1 MSIKGCIA
9 AQVNEVE
16 RDIRLG
22 QKVRFSRGY
31 PHRSAPD
38 EFYEVVREL
47 PETDGEPYYR
57 ITSSR
62 EPHERVVKE
71 NEIQKT

>member
-1 MSIKGCIA
+1 VSIKGCIA

-16 RDIRLG
+16 RDIRLE
-22 QKVRFSRGY
+22 QKVRFSRDY

-47 PETDGEPYYR
+47 PETDGEPYCR